1 MTFDGVVKNPI
12 RNLAGSHIELPF
24 YEFVTFYKSIDWCKI
39 EFNGVHSKTDTMRV
53 FMENGTKG
61 ELVYTVQE
69 SDLADRVALGS
80 EDQFPRVFATSRMFA
95 LMELTA
101 ARVMK
106 PLLQS
111 GELSV
116 GVGVDLKHFAPTPV
130 AEEVRVVA
138 TYLGLEKKL
147 HSFDIQV
154 FDRAGKVGIARHTRA
169 IVETSRI
176 LDGALARMAEVD

>member
-1 MTFDGVVKNPI
+1 
-12 RNLAGSHIELPF
+12 
-24 YEFVTFYKSIDWCKI
+24 
-39 EFNGVHSKTDTMRV
+39 
-53 FMENGTKG
+53 MESGTTG
-61 ELVYTVQE
+61 ELIYTVQE

-80 EDQFPRVFATSRMFA
+80 EDQFPQVFATSRMLA

-106 PLLQS
+106 PLLKS

-116 GVGVDLKHFAPTPV
+116 GVGVELKHFAPTPV
-130 AEEVRVVA
+130 GEEVKVVA
-138 TYLGLEKKL
+138 TYLRLEGKL

-154 FDRAGKVGIARHTRA
+154 FDRAGKVGSSGHTRA

-176 LDGALARMAEVD
+176 LESAQARMAKAE